1 MTQPEIEP
9 WSPRPLANTMTK
21 PMGLGFDKLINVTV
35 NIFKIRNKLNH
46 VDQDLSN
53 SAKIYLLKVM
63 QQQSF
68 ASEFAH
74 LHTHTPQDKKVPE
87 LVKKIRIYSLIR
99 GR

>member
-1 MTQPEIEP
+1 MTLTNTEPQPVIPFDEY
-9 WSPRPLANTMTK
+9 SS
-21 PMGLGFDKLINVTV
+21 FDKLINVTV

-53 SAKIYLLKVM
+53 SVKIYLLKVM

-74 LHTHTPQDKKVPE
+74 LHPPKGKKVPE
-87 LVKKIRIYSLIR
+87 LVKTIEFIYRSEEDDLE
-99 GR
+99 